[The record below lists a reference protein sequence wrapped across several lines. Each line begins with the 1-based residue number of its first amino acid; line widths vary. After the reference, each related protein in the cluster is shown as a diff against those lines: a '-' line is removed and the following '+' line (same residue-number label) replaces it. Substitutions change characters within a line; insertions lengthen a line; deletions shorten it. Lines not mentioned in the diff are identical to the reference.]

1 MQHGMGRANGGN
13 VNKDIVGYLRSL
25 RPASREV
32 EVKKL
37 VTGWLSYQSKF
48 TVGSYTF
55 GGGTVVIVV
64 LSFGQVLMTDEGGN
78 RVLLEVRP
86 VAIDLE
92 EAYTQVPI
100 RREREAGMVC
110 FFLANS

>member
-1 MQHGMGRANGGN
+1 
-13 VNKDIVGYLRSL
+13 
-25 RPASREV
+25 
-32 EVKKL
+32 
-37 VTGWLSYQSKF
+37 
-48 TVGSYTF
+48 
-55 GGGTVVIVV
+55 

-92 EAYTQVPI
+92 EAYTRVPI